1 MTISENNDTINDILR
16 SVESICKEFPEKYWL
31 EMDRLQAYPTSFV
44 DTLTKSGYLNVL
56 IPTEYG
62 GAGLNLY
69 TAAKI
74 LEKIHEC
81 GCNASAAHAQMYT
94 MGTLLKYG
102 TSSQKETWLTQIAEG
117 KLRLQAFGV
126 TEPDA
131 GTDTSSIQTTAEK
144 NGNRYIVNGQ
154 KIWTSRALHSDLMV
168 LLARTKPKNE
178 IKSRSDGLS
187 LFLIDIRKC
196 QGNGLTIKPIETMIN
211 HSTTEIFFN
220 DLEIP
225 QSSLIGIENQGFK
238 QVLNSM
244 NAERIL
250 IAAECIGDSNWFI
263 RKAVDY
269 AKNRTVFGK
278 QIGENQGVQ
287 FPLAK
292 CYAET
297 AAAKLAVFHA
307 ARQYDD
313 GINCGT
319 EANLAKLLAAEASW
333 NSANACLQTHGG
345 FGFAKEYHIERKFRE
360 TRLYQVAPISTN
372 FILSYIS
379 EHELGLPRS
388 F

>member
-16 SVESICKEFPEKYWL
+16 SVESICKDFPEKYWL

-144 NGNRYIVNGQ
+144 NGNKYIVNGQ
-154 KIWTSRALHSDLMV
+154 KFG
-168 LLARTKPKNE
+168 PQ
-178 IKSRSDGLS
+178 GL
-187 LFLIDIRKC
+187 C
-196 QGNGLTIKPIETMIN
+196 TLT
-211 HSTTEIFFN
+211 
-220 DLEIP
+220 
-225 QSSLIGIENQGFK
+225 
-238 QVLNSM
+238 
-244 NAERIL
+244 
-250 IAAECIGDSNWFI
+250 
-263 RKAVDY
+263 
-269 AKNRTVFGK
+269 
-278 QIGENQGVQ
+278 
-287 FPLAK
+287 
-292 CYAET
+292 
-297 AAAKLAVFHA
+297 
-307 ARQYDD
+307 
-313 GINCGT
+313 
-319 EANLAKLLAAEASW
+319 
-333 NSANACLQTHGG
+333 
-345 FGFAKEYHIERKFRE
+345 
-360 TRLYQVAPISTN
+360 
-372 FILSYIS
+372 
-379 EHELGLPRS
+379 
-388 F
+388 